1 MRPIRLM
8 PPIAVA
14 LFLMQLLA
22 APLHAEGPSE
32 LRREFLSGSAY
43 EVSIEPPPRPEA
55 KTEAPEASDVLE
67 KAAAQ
72 PGQPVY
78 TLQVGAF
85 RDLKTAVK
93 IRTELLERFTDIE
106 IVENQSG
113 GESLF
118 RVRVGHAASKEEL
131 AGLKS
136 KLRKAGYPS
145 FATSGR

>member
-1 MRPIRLM
+1 MRPLRLII
-8 PPIAVA
+8 IALVLTPLLVA
-14 LFLMQLLA
+14 T
-22 APLHAEGPSE
+22 PHAEGPSE

-55 KTEAPEASDVLE
+55 EAAEASGVAE
-67 KAAAQ
+67 KAW

-93 IRTELLERFTDIE
+93 IRTELLEHFTDIE
-106 IVENQSG
+106 IVETQSG

-118 RVRVGHAASKEEL
+118 RVRVGHTASKEALAVLKREL
-131 AGLKS
+131 A
-136 KLRKAGYPS
+136 KAGYPS
-145 FATSGR
+145 FTTSGR